1 MKSSPLFPLLHLV
14 PVLLSG
20 TVLFFG
26 AAGVEWHVV
35 VPSLW
40 EYAWRGVD
48 LVPDAAI
55 VWEIRLP
62 RILLALVV
70 GATLSGSGATMQ
82 TMFRNPLVDPF
93 MLGISAGAAFGC
105 ALSVGLFPD
114 FSIQLV
120 SLLCA
125 IITAFV
131 VLFLARTAGGGR
143 IALVL
148 SGVIVSAFLMAL
160 TSAIKFFV
168 PPDKV
173 QVIVLW
179 LMGSFGLADWPSL
192 RIAGFGLFLGFAPVL
207 LMRWR
212 LNLLSLG
219 NDEIQAMG
227 MSAEKMRVIVI
238 VCLSFASAL
247 AVSVSGIIGWVGLIT
262 PHIARTLVGSDM
274 RRLLPTSISLG
285 AGLMLLAD
293 TLARTLTTYD
303 LPVGI
308 VTALLGAPFFV
319 YLLRKARCGWTQG

>member
-1 MKSSPLFPLLHLV
+1 MKASPSLVLLHLT
-14 PVLLSG
+14 PFLLACV
-20 TVLFFG
+20 VLFFG
-26 AAGVEWHVV
+26 AAGVDWNLVAPGVWHY
-35 VPSLW
+35 LW
-40 EYAWRGVD
+40 EGVD

-62 RILLALVV
+62 RILLALVI

-82 TMFRNPLVDPF
+82 TMFKNPLVDPF

-105 ALSVGLFPD
+105 ALSVGVFPNLA
-114 FSIQLV
+114 IQPLSLV
-120 SLLCA
+120 CA
-125 IITAFV
+125 ISTAFV
-131 VLFLARTAGGGR
+131 VLFLARSVGGGR

-148 SGVIVSAFLMAL
+148 SGVIVSAFLMAM

-179 LMGSFGLADWPSL
+179 LMGSFGLADWSAL
-192 RIAGFGLFLGFAPVL
+192 RIAGFGLLVGFTPVL
-207 LMRWR
+207 LLRWR

-219 NDEIQAMG
+219 NDEVQALG
-227 MSAEKMRVIVI
+227 LSAEKLRAIVI
-238 VCLSFASAL
+238 ICLSFASAL
-247 AVSVSGIIGWVGLIT
+247 AVSVSGVIGWVGLIT

-274 RRLLPTSISLG
+274 RRLLPTSLSLG

-293 TLARTLTTYD
+293 TLARTLTKYD

-308 VTALLGAPFFV
+308 VTALFGAPFFV
-319 YLLRKARCGWTQG
+319 YLLRRAKCGWTQG